1 MREPIQF
8 ECTECRRINY
18 SGTKDKK
25 KHPDRNWN
33 WSSSSFSATLSR
45 WAREGYIQIH
55 KKGGGPIATRYSIPK
70 NGNYEK

>member
-25 KHPDRNWN
+25 QKPERIEVQKFCPFCRKHINH
-33 WSSSSFSATLSR
+33 
-45 WAREGYIQIH
+45 REL
-55 KKGGGPIATRYSIPK
+55 KK
-70 NGNYEK
+70 